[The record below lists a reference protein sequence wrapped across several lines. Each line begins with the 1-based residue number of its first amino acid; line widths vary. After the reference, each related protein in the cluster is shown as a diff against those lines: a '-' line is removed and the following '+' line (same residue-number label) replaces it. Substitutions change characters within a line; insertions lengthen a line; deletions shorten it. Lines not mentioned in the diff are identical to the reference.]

1 MVYICD
7 SDTSAGQPKVPLGV
21 ASHCLTEY
29 STVIDCLLTTITE
42 YVFRMKIKLIIFSS
56 NNLNFSGLGLALTM
70 QPTSVV
76 LTYYFDRLLARA
88 NGISFAG
95 VGVGV
100 FVLSPLFQFLIDT
113 YGWQGALLVIAAIAG
128 HSGIC
133 AALYRP
139 TPLEIESQKVEK
151 TDRNMTLSQDGGSTS
166 NKCSGARVILANI
179 LASFDCKLL
188 KSINFACLLAAE
200 FLYGISIAVILL
212 YTAARAEHAG
222 ISHFHSAMLL
232 SIMGICS
239 FLSRITHGYIIDYK
253 LMTATVLTATAYGVG
268 AISLSVNPLVHTYEG
283 LAVLSALVGLSSG
296 VFNSTGPIVAKEYVG
311 LQKLSG
317 AVGWIHLGVGTGVIL
332 GSYIAG
338 KPI

>member
-1 MVYICD
+1 
-7 SDTSAGQPKVPLGV
+7 
-21 ASHCLTEY
+21 
-29 STVIDCLLTTITE
+29 
-42 YVFRMKIKLIIFSS
+42 
-56 NNLNFSGLGLALTM
+56 M

-100 FVLSPLFQFLIDT
+100 FVLSPLFQLLIDT

-151 TDRNMTLSQDGGSTS
+151 SSDRNMPPSQDGSS
-166 NKCSGARVILANI
+166 NNKCSGARVILANI
-179 LASFDCKLL
+179 LASFDFKLL
-188 KSINFACLLAAE
+188 TNIHFSCLLAAQSI
-200 FLYGISIAVILL
+200 YGMAIAVVLL

-222 ISHFHSAMLL
+222 ISHIHSAMLL
-232 SIMGICS
+232 SIIGICS

-253 LMTATVLTATAYGVG
+253 LMTATALTATTYGVC
-268 AISLSVNPLVHTYEG
+268 AISCLVNPITYTYEG
-283 LAVLSALVGLSSG
+283 LAVLSVLVGLSSG

-317 AVGWIHLGVGTGVIL
+317 AVGWIHLAVGTGVIL
-332 GSYIAG
+332 GSYVNG